1 MIQKIPYLNFEKK
14 NSDINLINLTY
25 SIMNTFLP
33 KIFALIITASMV
45 LFLNQNFANGQEIIK
60 ADSTITS
67 RIETIDGNIF
77 TGIIQEENT
86 EILILST
93 EQFGNVRI
101 RKAEIRNRTT
111 IEATRNEKG
120 QIWLP
125 NPQSTR
131 YFWAPNG
138 YGLQKGESYYQ
149 NIWVLYNQMSFGITD
164 RFSFGVGTL
173 PLFLFSGT
181 ATPVWIIPKFS
192 IPIKK
197 DKWNIGTGALIGT
210 VLGETSTS
218 YGLIYGT
225 TTFGSRDMNVSLGI
239 ASGFVDGSWTDKPV
253 INFSTLIRISQRGY
267 FISENYILPEGD
279 SSMLLLSFGGRT
291 IIRNVGLD
299 FSLVIPA
306 GVDTGGL
313 IAAPFLGITVPIHKT
328 KK

>member
-1 MIQKIPYLNFEKK
+1 
-14 NSDINLINLTY
+14 
-25 SIMNTFLP
+25 MNTFFP
-33 KIFALIITASMV
+33 KIFALIIITSV
-45 LFLNQNFANGQEIIK
+45 LFFLNQNFAKGQEIIK

-67 RIETIDGNIF
+67 RIETIDGNVF
-77 TGIIQEENT
+77 TGTIQEENNDF
-86 EILILST
+86 LILST
-93 EQFGNVRI
+93 EQYGNVRI
-101 RKAEIRNRTT
+101 KKSDIRDQST
-111 IEATRNEKG
+111 IDAVRNEKG

-138 YGLQKGESYYQ
+138 YGLRKGESYYQ

-173 PLFLFSGT
+173 PLFLFGG
-181 ATPVWIIPKFS
+181 APTPVWIIPKFS
-192 IPIKK
+192 IPVKK

-218 YGLIYGT
+218 FGLLYGT
-225 TTFGSRDMNVSLGI
+225 TTFGSRDMNVSIGI
-239 ASGFVDGSWTDKPV
+239 ASGFVDGSWTEKPV

-267 FISENYILPEGD
+267 FISENYILPNED
-279 SSMLLLSFGGRT
+279 SSILLLSFGGRT

-306 GVDTGGL
+306 GADSGGL
-313 IAAPFLGITVPIHKT
+313 VAAPFLGITIPMQKS

>member
-1 MIQKIPYLNFEKK
+1 
-14 NSDINLINLTY
+14 
-25 SIMNTFLP
+25 MNTFLP

-45 LFLNQNFANGQEIIK
+45 LFLNQNFANGQEILK

-101 RKAEIRNRTT
+101 RKTEIRNRTT

-138 YGLQKGESYYQ
+138 YGLKKGESYYQ

-197 DKWNIGTGALIGT
+197 DKWNIGTGALIGA

>member
-1 MIQKIPYLNFEKK
+1 
-14 NSDINLINLTY
+14 
-25 SIMNTFLP
+25 MNTFSP
-33 KIFALIITASMV
+33 KIFALIIITSV
-45 LFLNQNFANGQEIIK
+45 VFFLNQNFAKGQEIIT
-60 ADSTITS
+60 AESTITS
-67 RIETIDGNIF
+67 RIETIDGNVF
-77 TGIIQEENT
+77 TGTIQEENNDF
-86 EILILST
+86 LILST
-93 EQFGNVRI
+93 EQFGNIRI
-101 RKAEIRNRTT
+101 KKSDIRNQST
-111 IEATRNEKG
+111 IDAVRNEKG

-138 YGLQKGESYYQ
+138 YGLRKGESYYQ

-173 PLFLFSGT
+173 PLFLFGG
-181 ATPVWIIPKFS
+181 APTPVWIIPKFS
-192 IPIKK
+192 IPVKK

-218 YGLIYGT
+218 FGLLYGT
-225 TTFGSRDMNVSLGI
+225 TTYGSRDMNVSIGI
-239 ASGFVDGSWTDKPV
+239 ASGFVDGSWTEKPV

-267 FISENYILPEGD
+267 FISENYILPGDD
-279 SSMLLLSFGGRT
+279 SSILLLSFGGRT

-306 GVDTGGL
+306 GVDSGGL
-313 IAAPFLGITVPIHKT
+313 VAAPFLGITIPMQKS